1 MAEESMK
8 DFEKEINESFK
19 TAKKVENED
28 GGKWERFAELIETK
42 EEFDVKIIEAVKG
55 GCIAYLEDTSLL
67 PLRRTMSSRVL
78 SRRSRATVHSSIW
91 AA

>member
-55 GCIAYLEDTSLL
+55 GCIAYLEDT
-67 PLRRTMSSRVL
+67 RGEG
-78 SRRSRATVHSSIW
+78 
-91 AA
+91 